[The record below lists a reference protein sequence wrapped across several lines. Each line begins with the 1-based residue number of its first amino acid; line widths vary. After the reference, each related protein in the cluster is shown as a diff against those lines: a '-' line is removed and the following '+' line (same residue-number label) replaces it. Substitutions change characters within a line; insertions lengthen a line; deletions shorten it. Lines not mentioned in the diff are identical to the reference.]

1 MKQRIRLA
9 LTVLIVALFMV
20 PLALSTPTALAAGG
34 TYTVTVTFPAQSA
47 GSLFYVEVWG
57 ALSSATSG
65 PGSYDGRDFT
75 TIFNQPCPKSWGS
88 MGSGG
93 LAPVLAGL
101 PSPATTVTGYNLTC
115 SSLTVTGSTG
125 APFINVYVA
134 VGIFASTT
142 NFAVPS
148 DGLNFTDGRCNQEP
162 YQSVAVYPDNKGGYN
177 FYALFNGV
185 GYFAMHVTEQN
196 LDDQPDNRVTHK
208 IAEGKSGQLFPL
220 ASRRLH
226 VHPLCEGKTKG
237 MIPDLL

>member
-1 MKQRIRLA
+1 
-9 LTVLIVALFMV
+9 
-20 PLALSTPTALAAGG
+20 
-34 TYTVTVTFPAQSA
+34 
-47 GSLFYVEVWG
+47 
-57 ALSSATSG
+57 
-65 PGSYDGRDFT
+65 
-75 TIFNQPCPKSWGS
+75 

-196 LDDQPDNRVTHK
+196 LDDNPDTGVTHK
-208 IAEGKSGQLFPL
+208 IAEAKGVQLFRL
-220 ASRRLH
+220 AGGGLQVNRM
-226 VHPLCEGKTKG
+226 GKDNKMYSFNIGTCG
-237 MIPDLL
+237 AMED

>member
-1 MKQRIRLA
+1 MKQPIRFLF
-9 LTVLIVALFMV
+9 TVLIVALFMV

-47 GSLFYVEVWG
+47 GSLFYGEVWD

-65 PGSYDGRDFT
+65 PGSYDGRNFT
-75 TIFNQPCPKSWGS
+75 TIPTQPCPKSWGS

-93 LAPVLAGL
+93 LAPVLPGG

-134 VGIFASTT
+134 GGSVTSTT

-148 DGLNFTDGRCNQEP
+148 GGLNFTDGRCNQEP
-162 YQSVAVYPDNKGGYN
+162 YQSVAVYPDNNGGYKVYPPVN
-177 FYALFNGV
+177 PGGRHAPHGPGRQMDKN
-185 GYFAMHVTEQN
+185 
-196 LDDQPDNRVTHK
+196 
-208 IAEGKSGQLFPL
+208 
-220 ASRRLH
+220 
-226 VHPLCEGKTKG
+226 
-237 MIPDLL
+237 IPQGGAPPKD